1 MPVRGLA
8 LSGNHRSRWHWWFVV
23 VLLGLFALGGR
34 CALAQ
39 SQGPIKP
46 PPQKVPQAQQPVPA
60 APTPKISVESKLVYL
75 YVTVR
80 DKKGKLVPGLT
91 QQDFVVKEDG
101 QPQTITHFM
110 SQADLPLT
118 LGLLVDTSLSQRNV
132 LDDERDTSYKFLDTM
147 LREGKDQA
155 FVIHFDHEVELLQD
169 LTDSRPKLNAAL
181 QQLQTPQPQLENANG
196 GNNGNDGGDG
206 GANTTDPDE
215 NVPTTTGNGN
225 SGSARDRQH
234 GDNGGGTLLYDAIY
248 LASKDEMG
256 KQQGRKA
263 VFVLSDGVDR
273 GSKETLRSAIEAAQR
288 SDTAVY
294 SIYFADHDSD
304 NGFGRHGWGGGHA
317 GGGWPGGGGGWPGGG
332 GGHRSP
338 QESRTDGKK
347 ILQQISTETGGQL
360 FEVSKKLPLDQVFAQ
375 VEEQLRNQYS
385 LGYQPNHGNSGP
397 GYHKITLA
405 TKEKDQ
411 TVQVRD
417 GYYSSN

>member
-1 MPVRGLA
+1 M
-8 LSGNHRSRWHWWFVV
+8 
-23 VLLGLFALGGR
+23 
-34 CALAQ
+34 
-39 SQGPIKP
+39 
-46 PPQKVPQAQQPVPA
+46 
-60 APTPKISVESKLVYL
+60 ESKLVYL

-91 QQDFVVKEDG
+91 QQDFVLKEDG
-101 QPQTITHFM
+101 QQQAITHFL

-132 LDDERDTSYKFLDTM
+132 LDDERDASFKFLDTM
-147 LREGKDQA
+147 LRADKDQA

-169 LTDSRPKLNAAL
+169 LTGSRPKLNAAL
-181 QQLQTPQPQLENANG
+181 QQLQTPQPQFSNVNH
-196 GNNGNDGGDG
+196 GNNGGGSSDGG
-206 GANTTDPDE
+206 NTTDPDE

-225 SGSARDRQH
+225 GGNSGGGRDREQS
-234 GDNGGGTLLYDAIY
+234 GGTLLYDAIY
-248 LASKDEMG
+248 LAAKDEMG

-288 SDTAVY
+288 ADTAVY

-304 NGFGRHGWGGGHA
+304 SNNGLGHHGWGGGHA

-332 GGHRSP
+332 GGGGHRYP
-338 QESRTDGKK
+338 QEGRTDGKK
-347 ILQQISTETGGQL
+347 ILEQISTETGGQL

-397 GYHKITLA
+397 GYHRITLA
-405 TKEKDQ
+405 TEKKEL

-417 GYYSSN
+417 GYYSNN